1 MNDTNDTNDNNN
13 NDARETIE
21 RYGYERYGMNDTNDY
36 KIASTPDARHIWY
49 ITYY

>member
-21 RYGYERYGMNDTNDY
+21 RYGYERYGT
-36 KIASTPDARHIWY
+36 IWY
-49 ITYY
+49 EPYKW